1 LLLVS
6 FLLQPSESDVMRHPR
21 SWSGARLALVLVLL
35 SGCGGRDAATAQLPQ
50 GAAPEPTVVAEVG
63 GQPITMEQLGV
74 ADEIRSLELQYLRA
88 RSNIIEQAL
97 NNAIGERLLAAEAQR
112 RGTSVDEMISA
123 EATGGIVPSDDEV
136 ASWYD
141 ANRAR
146 LGGRSLEELR
156 GQIAQ
161 HLAEQRVQ
169 AARRNLDARLRA
181 EHGVTIHYTTFRI
194 PFDNDGAPSLGPAHA
209 PVTLVEFSD
218 FQCPFCARVVPT
230 LKQVHETFGNDVRIV
245 FRQFPI
251 PQIHPYA
258 MKAAEAS
265 LCAHEQSKFWAM
277 HDAMFAQQ
285 NQLAVSDLKQ
295 LAGRTGLNQRRFDT
309 CLDSGRFAEQVQ
321 NDMREGQLAGV
332 TGTPA
337 LFLNGRPLEGGAVP
351 YEVLEQAIR
360 MELASQ
366 NR

>member
-1 LLLVS
+1 M
-6 FLLQPSESDVMRHPR
+6 PNR
-21 SWSGARLALVLVLL
+21 SWSPVRPLLAALL
-35 SGCGGRDAATAQLPQ
+35 LAGCGGHDAATAQLPQ
-50 GAAPEPTVVAEVG
+50 GAAPEPDVVAEVG

-74 ADEIRSLELQYLRA
+74 SDEIRGLELQYLRA

-97 NNAIGERLLAAEAQR
+97 HNAISERLLAAEAQR
-112 RGTSVDEMISA
+112 RGTSLDEMISS
-123 EATGGIVPSDDEV
+123 EVTGGLMPSDDEV
-136 ASWYD
+136 ASWYE
-141 ANRAR
+141 ANRVR
-146 LGGRSLEELR
+146 LGGRSLDELR

-169 AARRNLDARLRA
+169 VARRNLDERLRA

-194 PFDNDGAPSLGPAHA
+194 PFDNDGAPSLGAA
-209 PVTLVEFSD
+209 NALVTLVEFSD

-230 LKQVHETFGNDVRIV
+230 LKQVHDTFGNDVRIV
-245 FRQFPI
+245 LRQFPI
-251 PQIHPYA
+251 PQIHPDA
-258 MKAAEAS
+258 VKAAEAS

-285 NQLAVSDLKQ
+285 NQLAVTDLKQ
-295 LAGRTGLNQRRFDT
+295 LAGRTGLNQHRFDA

-337 LFLNGRPLEGGAVP
+337 LFLNGRPLEAGALP
-351 YEVLEQAIR
+351 FDVLEQAIR
-360 MELASQ
+360 AELA
-366 NR
+366 RLKR